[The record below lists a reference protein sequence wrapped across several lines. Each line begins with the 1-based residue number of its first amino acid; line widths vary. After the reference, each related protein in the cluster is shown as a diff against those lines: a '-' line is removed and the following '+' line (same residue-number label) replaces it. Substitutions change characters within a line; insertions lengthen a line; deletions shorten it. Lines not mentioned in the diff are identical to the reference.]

1 MNADEGQSVPDGNDD
16 GAIAQPGRAAGDQAD
31 GVRRA
36 RILAVDDDT
45 LISMSTVELLE
56 DLGYEVV
63 EANSG
68 EEALEILRCDGPID
82 LLLTDYAMPR
92 MNGVEL
98 AEAARVLR
106 PDLPVLVATGY
117 AELPTETALDL
128 PLLGKP
134 YRDAQLEEAVGKLLR
149 H

>member
-1 MNADEGQSVPDGNDD
+1 MSVPERDD
-16 GAIAQPGRAAGDQAD
+16 DEAISQPERAPAD
-31 GVRRA
+31 GVDGARRA

-45 LISMSTVELLE
+45 LISMSTIELLE
-56 DLGYEVV
+56 DLGYDVV

-68 EEALEILRCDGPID
+68 EEALEVLRCDGPID

-98 AEAARVLR
+98 AEAARLLR
-106 PDLPVLVATGY
+106 PGLPVLVATGY
-117 AELPTETALDL
+117 AELPTETKLDL

-134 YRDAQLEEAVGKLLR
+134 YREAQLEEAVGKLLR
-149 H
+149 R